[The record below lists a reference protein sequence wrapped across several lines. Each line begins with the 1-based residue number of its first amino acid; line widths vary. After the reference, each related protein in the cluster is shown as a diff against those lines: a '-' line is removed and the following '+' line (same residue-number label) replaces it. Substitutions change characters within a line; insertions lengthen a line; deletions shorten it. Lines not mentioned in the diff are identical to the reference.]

1 MAINPNTDFTSG
13 AVLTAAQ
20 QNRFPRGVMALATST
35 TTDASVTS
43 EEVELGAISFTAVAS
58 RYYKITYIEPDIGIS
73 GPGAGAVIMR
83 IRNGT
88 TTAGTLLQSAFQW
101 VPSSSVDTAGQVVWF
116 GTFTAGT
123 QNIVATAQNSGG
135 VTITLNRGT
144 GKAAWLVVE
153 DIGPA

>member
-1 MAINPNTDFTSG
+1 MAINPNTDFSSG

-20 QNRFPRGVMALATST
+20 QNRFPRGIMALATST
-35 TTDASVTS
+35 TSDTSVTS

-58 RYYKITYIEPDIGIS
+58 RYYKISYIEPDIGIT
-73 GPGAGAVIMR
+73 GAGAAAIVMR
-83 IRNGT
+83 LRNGT
-88 TTAGTLLQSAFQW
+88 TTAGTLLQVAYQW

-116 GTFTAGT
+116 GTFSAGT
-123 QNIVATAQNSGG
+123 QNVVATAQNASG
-135 VTITLNRGT
+135 VTFQLNRGT